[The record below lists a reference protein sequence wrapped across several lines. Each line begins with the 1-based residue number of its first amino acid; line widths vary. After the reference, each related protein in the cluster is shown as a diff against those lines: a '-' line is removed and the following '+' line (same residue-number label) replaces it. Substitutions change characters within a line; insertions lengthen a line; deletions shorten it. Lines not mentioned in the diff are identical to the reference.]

1 MALPKI
7 NPTTTK
13 SWSNLQEHF
22 TAMETVKM
30 QTLFANETD
39 RKERM
44 SLTTDLVSLD
54 FSKNRITS
62 QTIDLLVALAKETK
76 LDKAIA
82 AQFNGAVINETENR
96 QVLHTA
102 LRDFTKMKPE
112 VAATLDQMK
121 QFSQAIIDGTH
132 KGYTGKA
139 ITDIVNIGIGGSDLG
154 PAMVTEALTYYKNHL
169 NVHYISNVDGDHVC
183 EILKKIDPQTTLFI
197 IVSKTFTTQETLT
210 NATTVRK
217 WFLQQAGEKAIAQH
231 FVAVSTNLPAVASF
245 GILPHY
251 TFTMWDWVGGR
262 FSLWSAV
269 GLSTCCA
276 IGYSNFEQLLQGAHK
291 MDCHFKT
298 SEFSHNLPVLL
309 GLLSIWYTNF
319 FKAETEAVLP
329 YTQYLS
335 KFVDYLQQ
343 ASMESNGKSVDRNG
357 ATIAYQTG
365 PVVWGNTGTNAQHAF
380 IQLLHQGTLLIPT
393 DFILCET
400 SLHGKENH
408 HDILVANCLAQ
419 TQALLMG
426 THGED
431 ISNPYK
437 VFQGNKPSNLLT
449 LQKLSPESLG
459 ALLAMY
465 EHKIFVQGAVLNI
478 YSFDQFGVELG
489 KKMANKHLSSQL

>member
-7 NPTTTK
+7 NPTSTQA
-13 SWSNLQEHF
+13 WSNLQEHF
-22 TAMETVKM
+22 TAMESVKM
-30 QTLFANETD
+30 QTLFANEID

-44 SLTTDLVSLD
+44 SLVTDLVSLD

-62 QTIDLLVALAKETK
+62 QTIDLLLALAKETK
-76 LDKAIA
+76 LDEAIS

-102 LRDFTKMKPE
+102 LRDFKAMKPE
-112 VAATLDQMK
+112 VVATLDQMK
-121 QFSQAIIDGTH
+121 QFSRAIIEGTH

-154 PAMVTEALTYYKNHL
+154 PAMVTEALSYYKNHL

-183 EILKKIDPQTTLFI
+183 EILKNLDPQTTLFI

-210 NATTVRK
+210 NATTVRE
-217 WFLQQAGEKAIAQH
+217 WFIEKAGEKAIEQH

-245 GILPHY
+245 GILPQH
-251 TFTMWDWVGGR
+251 TFTMWNWVGGR

-276 IGYSNFEQLLQGAHK
+276 IGYTNFEQLLKGAHK
-291 MDCHFKT
+291 MDCHFKD
-298 SEFSHNLPVLL
+298 SEFSQNLPVLL
-309 GLLSIWYTNF
+309 GMLSIWYTNF

-357 ATIAYQTG
+357 TPINYQTG

-393 DFILCET
+393 DFILCTT
-400 SLHGKENH
+400 SLHGKEKH

-419 TQALLMG
+419 TEALLMG

-431 ISNPYK
+431 VSNPFK

-449 LQKLSPESLG
+449 LNKLSPESLG
-459 ALLAMY
+459 ALIAMY

-478 YSFDQFGVELG
+478 YSYDQFGVELG
-489 KKMANKHLSSQL
+489 KKMANKHLAG

>member
-7 NPTTTK
+7 NPTSTK
-13 SWSNLQEHF
+13 SWSNLQDHF

-30 QTLFANETD
+30 QTLFANELD

-44 SLTTDLVSLD
+44 SLATDLVSLD

-62 QTIDLLVALAKETK
+62 QTLELLVALAKETK
-76 LDKAIA
+76 LDEAIT

-112 VAATLDQMK
+112 VEATLSQMK
-121 QFSQAIIDGTH
+121 QFSQTIIDGTH

-154 PAMVTEALTYYKNHL
+154 PAMVTEALSYYKNHL

-183 EILKKIDPQTTLFI
+183 EILQKLEPQTTLFI

-210 NATTVRK
+210 NATTVRE

-231 FVAVSTNLPAVASF
+231 FVAVSTNLSAVASF
-245 GILPHY
+245 GILPQN

-276 IGYSNFEQLLQGAHK
+276 IGYSNFELLLKGAYK
-291 MDCHFKT
+291 MDCHFKS
-298 SEFSHNLPVLL
+298 SEFSQNIPVIL

-319 FKAETEAVLP
+319 FKTETQAVLP

-357 ATIAYQTG
+357 SKITYQTG

-393 DFILCET
+393 DFILCKA
-400 SLHGKENH
+400 SLHGKKNH
-408 HDILVANCLAQ
+408 QDILVANCLAQ

-431 ISNPYK
+431 IANPYK
-437 VFQGNKPSNLLT
+437 EFQGNKPSNLILID
-449 LQKLSPESLG
+449 QLSPESLG
-459 ALLAMY
+459 SLLAMY
-465 EHKIFVQGAVLNI
+465 EHKIFVEGAILNI

-489 KKMANKHLSSQL
+489 KKMANKQLRS

>member
-7 NPTTTK
+7 NPTSTK
-13 SWSNLQEHF
+13 SWSNLQDHF

-30 QTLFANETD
+30 QTLFANELD

-44 SLTTDLVSLD
+44 SLATDLVSLD

-62 QTIDLLVALAKETK
+62 QTLELLVALAKETK
-76 LDKAIA
+76 LDEAIT

-112 VAATLDQMK
+112 VEATLSQMK
-121 QFSQAIIDGTH
+121 QFSQTIIDGTH

-154 PAMVTEALTYYKNHL
+154 PAMVTEALSYYKNHL

-183 EILKKIDPQTTLFI
+183 EILQKLEPQTTLFI

-210 NATTVRK
+210 NATTVRE

-231 FVAVSTNLPAVASF
+231 FVAVSTNLSAVASF
-245 GILPHY
+245 GILPQN

-276 IGYSNFEQLLQGAHK
+276 IGYSNFELLLKGAYK
-291 MDCHFKT
+291 MDCHFKS
-298 SEFSHNLPVLL
+298 SEFSQNIPVIL

-319 FKAETEAVLP
+319 FKTETQAVLP

-357 ATIAYQTG
+357 SKITYQTG

-393 DFILCET
+393 DFILCKA

-408 HDILVANCLAQ
+408 QDILVANCLAQ

-431 ISNPYK
+431 IANPYK
-437 VFQGNKPSNLLT
+437 EFQGNKPSNLILID
-449 LQKLSPESLG
+449 QLSPESLG
-459 ALLAMY
+459 SLLAMY
-465 EHKIFVQGAVLNI
+465 EHKIFVEGAILNI

-489 KKMANKHLSSQL
+489 KKLANKQLRS